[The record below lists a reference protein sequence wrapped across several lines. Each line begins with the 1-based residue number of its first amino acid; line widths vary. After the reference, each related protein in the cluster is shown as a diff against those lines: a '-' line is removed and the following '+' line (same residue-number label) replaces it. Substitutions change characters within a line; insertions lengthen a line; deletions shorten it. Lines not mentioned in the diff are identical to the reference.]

1 MVGTLQPLD
10 SQFAIVDDQGR
21 PTIYFTRWAQQKQ
34 NDIGDAQTEEQVQ
47 ALIDAWAALRQII
60 AGRALDGGG
69 FLSGDVTIDHA
80 ESLVTPGTFGD
91 ATHVPTVRGRPRG
104 ARSRRHCRST
114 LIVIKSIAGGLI
126 NAANDAAAAA
136 AGIAVD
142 GLYRN
147 GSVVMIR
154 VV

>member
-10 SQFAIVDDQGR
+10 SQFPIVDDQGR

-34 NDIGDAQTEEQVQ
+34 NDIGDAQTEKQVD
-47 ALIDAWAALRQII
+47 ALIAAWAALRQII
-60 AGRALDGGG
+60 AGRALGGGG
-69 FLSGDVTIDHA
+69 FLSADVTIDHD
-80 ESLVTPGTFGD
+80 ESLVVPGTFGD
-91 ATHVPTVRGRPRG
+91 ATHV
-104 ARSRRHCRST
+104 ARFVVDQEGHVQGVT
-114 LIVIKSIAGGLI
+114 AVAIVISSIPGGLI

-136 AGIAVD
+136 AGVPVT

>member
-10 SQFAIVDDQGR
+10 SQFAIVDSQGR

-91 ATHVPTVRGRPRG
+91 ATHVPRFVVDQEGHVQG
-104 ARSRRHCRST
+104 VVST